1 MEHTLETLVIL
12 TPGFPANEAD
22 TACIPPQ
29 QLFVKALKEICPG
42 LEIIVLTFHY
52 PHVSTEYEWNGVKV
66 ITIGGKDEGQLSR
79 LKTWT
84 KAWFILRKLK
94 NKYHPFGLLSFWMG
108 ECAFIGHYFAKTHG
122 LKHYSWIL
130 GQDAKKGNKY
140 FDWIKPNADSLI
152 ALSDFVANE
161 VRKNYGLLPANIVP
175 VGIDTSMFKDSHAK
189 RDIDVLGAGSL
200 IPLKQYHLFIQT
212 IASLKIYMPEI
223 KAVICG
229 NGPEMELLKS
239 LANSLRLNNNISFT
253 GELPQKEV
261 LALMQ
266 RSKVFLHTSNYEGF
280 GSVMAEALYA
290 GAHVVSFC
298 KPMNKNYR
306 HHYVVKNRD
315 EMNQEVLSIL
325 KNTRRGHD
333 HVLMFPIQQVAKN
346 IISLFADEID
356 HSDNETS

>member
-22 TACIPPQ
+22 TTCIPPQ

-52 PHVSTEYEWNGVKV
+52 PHISTEYEWHGVKV
-66 ITIGGKDEGQLSR
+66 IAIGGKDEGQLSR

-84 KAWFILRKLK
+84 RAWFILRKLK

-108 ECAFIGHYFAKTHG
+108 ECAFVGHYFAKTHG
-122 LKHYSWIL
+122 LKHYSWLL

-140 FDWIKPNADSLI
+140 FNWIKPKADSLI
-152 ALSDFVANE
+152 ALSDFIASE
-161 VRKNYGLLPANIVP
+161 VQKNYGLLPANIVP
-175 VGIDTSMFKDSHAK
+175 VGIDVTLFKNGPAK

-200 IPLKQYHLFIQT
+200 IPLKQYHMFIQA
-212 IASLKIYMPEI
+212 IASLKIHFPEV

-229 NGPEMELLKS
+229 KGPEMELLQS
-239 LANSLRLNNNISFT
+239 LANSLRLNYNLLFV
-253 GELPQKEV
+253 GELSHEEV
-261 LALMQ
+261 LAMMQ

-298 KPMNKNYR
+298 KPMNKDYR
-306 HHYVVKNRD
+306 HHYVVKD
-315 EMNQEVLSIL
+315 KEEMNATILSIL

-333 HVLMFPIQQVAKN
+333 PVRMFPIQQVAKS

-356 HSDNETS
+356 HSDDETS